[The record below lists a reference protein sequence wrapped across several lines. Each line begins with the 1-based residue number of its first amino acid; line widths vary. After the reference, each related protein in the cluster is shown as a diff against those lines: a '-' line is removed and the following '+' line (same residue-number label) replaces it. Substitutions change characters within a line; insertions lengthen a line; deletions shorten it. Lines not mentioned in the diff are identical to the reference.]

1 MRGFCKCD
9 LCGWVYRED
18 DNEFYD
24 GITVWWKNCSGT
36 RCLPDDGEKLI
47 TPDGKSGTDIPAT
60 MDLCPNCLQR
70 FYNWIRINRGE
81 EYKSIVNDENFP
93 MNPPE

>member
-9 LCGWVYRED
+9 LCGGVYHKK

-24 GITVWWKNCSGT
+24 GITVWKYNWTDS
-36 RCLPDDGEKLI
+36 RSLPDDDEKLI
-47 TPDGKSGTDIPAT
+47 TPDGESTDIPAT
-60 MDLCPNCLQR
+60 MDVCPNCFQQ
-70 FYNWIRINRGE
+70 FYNWIWSNRGAK
-81 EYKSIVNDENFP
+81 YKSLVNDKNFP

>member
-9 LCGWVYRED
+9 LCGGVYHKK

-24 GITVWWKNCSGT
+24 GITVWRNDWNGS

-47 TPDGKSGTDIPAT
+47 TPDGESTDIPAT
-60 MDLCPNCLQR
+60 MDVCPHCFQLFYSWIGIQR
-70 FYNWIRINRGE
+70 RGIE
-81 EYKSIVNDENFP
+81 KPCNNENFP

>member
-9 LCGWVYRED
+9 LCGCVYHKN

-24 GITVWWKNCSGT
+24 GITVWRNDWTGT
-36 RCLPDDGEKLI
+36 RILPDNGDRLI
-47 TPDGKSGTDIPAT
+47 TPDGESTDVPAT
-60 MDLCPNCLQR
+60 MDVCPNCFELFYSWISVQR
-70 FYNWIRINRGE
+70 RGIE
-81 EYKSIVNDENFP
+81 KPCKNENFP

>member
-9 LCGWVYRED
+9 LCGGVYHKD

-24 GITVWWKNCSGT
+24 GITVWRNNCNGT
-36 RCLPDDGEKLI
+36 KCLPDDGEKLI
-47 TPDGKSGTDIPAT
+47 TPDGESTDIPAT
-60 MDLCPNCLQR
+60 MDLCPNCFER
-70 FYNWIRINRGE
+70 FYNLIRMIRNN
-81 EYKSIVNDENFP
+81 SDFP

>member
-9 LCGWVYRED
+9 LCGSVYREY

-36 RCLPDDGEKLI
+36 KCFPKDGEKLI
-47 TPDGKSGTDIPAT
+47 TPDGESTDIPAT
-60 MDLCPNCLQR
+60 MDVCPNCFQQ
-70 FYNWIRINRGE
+70 FYNWIWSNIGE
-81 EYKSIVNDENFP
+81 KSKSLVNDKNFP

>member
-9 LCGWVYRED
+9 LCGRVYHKK

-24 GITVWWKNCSGT
+24 GITVWKNDCSGT
-36 RCLPDDGEKLI
+36 RCLPNHGEKLI
-47 TPDGKSGTDIPAT
+47 TPYGESTDIPAT
-60 MDLCPNCLQR
+60 MDVCPNCFELFYSWIGIQR
-70 FYNWIRINRGE
+70 RGI
-81 EYKSIVNDENFP
+81 KSLVNNENFP

>member
-9 LCGWVYRED
+9 LCGRVYHKK

-24 GITVWWKNCSGT
+24 GITVWKNDWTGT
-36 RCLPDDGEKLI
+36 RSLPDDGEKLI
-47 TPDGKSGTDIPAT
+47 TPGGESTDIPAT
-60 MDLCPNCLQR
+60 MDVCPNCFEL
-70 FYNWIRINRGE
+70 FCNWIRMTRNE
-81 EYKSIVNDENFP
+81 AKSPVNDKDFP